1 MKEINSLTD
10 QEQADELVNH
20 FSKIRCQ
27 FNELQT
33 CDIKIPSFDQNS
45 IPQLPQLQVENELKH
60 IKTKK
65 IHTTRRYPSASFEI
79 FCSKVFRSN
88 HANSQHKHKAWDLAT
103 SMEKIRCNTC
113 SKSLSTENKA
123 ESKKHKQSGHIKQN

>member
-65 IHTTRRYPSASFEI
+65 STPPGDIPPLVLKKFSVKSSGVITQIVNTSI
-79 FCSKVFRSN
+79 
-88 HANSQHKHKAWDLAT
+88 KHGIWPQVW
-103 SMEKIRCNTC
+103 
-113 SKSLSTENKA
+113 
-123 ESKKHKQSGHIKQN
+123 KK

>member
-1 MKEINSLTD
+1 MEKQEPLACEEINSLND

-33 CDIKIPSFDQNS
+33 CDIQIPPFDQNS
-45 IPQLPQLQVENELKH
+45 IPQLTQLQVENELKH

-65 IHTTRRYPSASFEI
+65 IHTTWRYPSVSFEI
-79 FCSKVFRSN
+79 FCSEVLRSN
-88 HANSQHKHKAWDLAT
+88 HTHNEHKHKAWDLAT
-103 SMEKIRCNTC
+103 SI
-113 SKSLSTENKA
+113 
-123 ESKKHKQSGHIKQN
+123 KKKL